1 MVQPQTQLPAGVLEH
16 FMGFLAAVPYV
27 EALWLRNQRI
37 GASAGRIRAG
47 AMAMVVAALFCAG
60 IAHAQTPAEILAR
73 PDVQQAMQI
82 IKTSEPHFVDEQIRL
97 CEVAAPPFHEDKKGA
112 ELAKLFTAA
121 GLQNVRIDK
130 AGNVLGDRPGAE
142 AHPHL
147 VLAAHLDTVFP
158 EGTDVHVTRTGN
170 LLKGPGI
177 GDDCRGLAAVLSVIH
192 AMNEAHLKT
201 KGSITFVA
209 DVGEEGLGDLR
220 GMKQLFGTTMK
231 GQIDDFISIEPGEAD
246 RVSNGGVGSY
256 RYKVTVTGPGGHS
269 YGAFG
274 LANPIQAIG
283 RMAAHIDDI
292 QVPTEPKT
300 TFNIGV
306 VGGGTSV
313 NSIPFEAWFEFDE
326 RSPDIQS
333 LDAVD
338 AKFKAAVK
346 LGLDEENARWHDK
359 VKLSV
364 KLETLGIRPAGETP
378 MTSPIVA
385 TATASIKA
393 LGFGNASYGAGS
405 SDSNVPMN
413 LGIPAITIGG
423 GGKDAGAHSLGET
436 DDVTDSYK
444 GPQNALLIVLSLLK

>member
-1 MVQPQTQLPAGVLEH
+1 M
-16 FMGFLAAVPYV
+16 
-27 EALWLRNQRI
+27 
-37 GASAGRIRAG
+37 
-47 AMAMVVAALFCAG
+47 MAMVAMAAAG
-60 IAHAQTPAEILAR
+60 AQSPAQMTPAQMLAK
-73 PDVQQAMQI
+73 PDVQKAMDI
-82 IKTSEPHFVDEQIRL
+82 IKSSEDHFVAEQIRI
-97 CEVAAPPFHEDKKGA
+97 CEIPAPSFKEDVRGK
-112 ELAKLFTAA
+112 ELARLFTEA

-130 AGNVLGDRPGAE
+130 AGNVLGDRPGATP
-142 AHPHL
+142 HPHL

-177 GDDCRGLAAVLSVIH
+177 GDDCRGLAAVLAVIH
-192 AMNEAHLKT
+192 AMSEAHLKT
-201 KGSITFVA
+201 AGSLTFVA

-220 GMKQLFGTTMK
+220 GMKELFGVTLK
-231 GQIDDFISIEPGEAD
+231 DQIDDFISIEPGGPTGITD
-246 RVSNGGVGSY
+246 GGVGSY

-292 QVPTEPKT
+292 QVPTTPKT

-326 RSPDIQS
+326 RSPDTAS

-338 AKFKAAVK
+338 AKFKAAVQQ
-346 LGLDEENARWHDK
+346 GLNEENARWHDK
-359 VKLSV
+359 GKLSV
-364 KLETLGIRPAGETP
+364 KLESLGIRPAGHTDDAS
-378 MTSPIVA
+378 TIVT
-385 TATASIKA
+385 TAAASIAA
-393 LGFGNASYGAGS
+393 LGFGSPTYGAGS
-405 SDSNVPMN
+405 SDSNVPMH

-423 GGKDAGAHSLGET
+423 GGRDAGAHSLGET
-436 DDVTDSYK
+436 DDITDSWK
-444 GPQNALLIVLSLLK
+444 GPQNALLIVLSMLQ